1 MLNPRPDAA
10 KARAVT
16 VLVVDDNAVDREG
29 VRRAFSKLKIA
40 NPIIEAVDGID
51 ALEKL
56 SGSNGNQPVPRPYL
70 ILLDINM
77 PRLSG
82 VDFLR
87 QLRADVMLQ
96 DSVVFVLTTSK
107 NDEDRMASY
116 DFNVAGYIIKSD
128 VGAGFLRVVELLE
141 HYWKLVEL
149 P

>member
-1 MLNPRPDAA
+1 MKGELEA
-10 KARAVT
+10 KGGRTVT
-16 VLVVDDNAVDREG
+16 VLLVDDNEVDREG
-29 VRRAFSKLKIA
+29 VRRAFKKLKIA
-40 NPIIEAVDGID
+40 NPIVEAVDGLD

-56 SGSNGNQPVPRPYL
+56 SGARGNTPVPRPYL

-82 VDFLR
+82 IDFLA
-87 QLRADVMLQ
+87 QLRADAMLQ

-107 NDEDRMASY
+107 SDEDRVASY

-128 VGAGFLRVVELLE
+128 VGAGFLQVVEMLAQYWRVVEL
-141 HYWKLVEL
+141 